1 MTRDGAAK
9 PITESRRPAW
19 LAPAGDADRFL
30 VGAAIGTGMIARAAE
45 RGGADF
51 LLALGVGRIRVM
63 GAPSVASMLA
73 THESNR
79 FVAEFASTEIIGRV
93 SIPVVF
99 GLAAFDPDLDLDAVL
114 LDLKQQGFAGVTNF
128 PSLIHAGDRVA
139 TTLDRLGLGYAREVA
154 MLARAHQLGLGTVAY
169 VRHPDQALAMA
180 EAGADL
186 ICLNFGWNV
195 GGIGGAPPD
204 LDLAE
209 AAREAES
216 LFGLVRSRR
225 PDILCVAEG
234 GPIDSPESAAEVCR
248 LSKADGYIGGSTIDR
263 LPLEAAVSNATSAFR
278 SVTVLSRK
286 LERLQDQ
293 VLGDGRRF
301 GLIGRSPALRAV
313 VQMIERFGRKDLT
326 ILVTGPNGTGKELV
340 AQAVHAVSPRAER
353 EMIALNCAA
362 IPRELLESELFG
374 FEKGAFTGAARTR
387 LGRFEEAD
395 GSTLFLDEIG
405 DLELSLQAKL
415 LRVLET
421 GTFQRLGANQARR
434 ANVRIICATNRN
446 LLKMVAEGTFREDLY
461 YRLNKMEIRLP
472 ALAER
477 IEDIPLLVEHTLQ
490 TAVRAANPAV
500 RGIDGPALRL
510 LMTHGWPGNVRELKN
525 VLERAAILC
534 DGERIGVAQLPPF
547 NASPVP
553 VTAAPSGPPLDQ
565 ADDAERS
572 WILAALERH
581 RFRRGETAKAL
592 GISRKTLFNKIV
604 RYDLA

>member
-1 MTRDGAAK
+1 MQKDETLARAGAH
-9 PITESRRPAW
+9 RPSW
-19 LAPAGDADRFL
+19 LAGADRSDPFV
-30 VGAAIGTGMIARAAE
+30 VGAAIGAGMIAQAAE

-63 GAPSVASMLA
+63 GAPSVASMLPTQA
-73 THESNR
+73 SNR
-79 FVAEFASTEIIGRV
+79 FVPDFARTEIIGRV
-93 SIPVVF
+93 SIPVVL
-99 GLAAFDPDLDLDAVL
+99 GLAAFDPALDVDAVL

-139 TTLDRLGLGYAREVA
+139 GTLDRLGLGFDREVS
-154 MLARAHQLGLGTVAY
+154 MLGRAGRLGLGTVAY

-180 EAGADL
+180 AAGVDL

-195 GGIGGAPPD
+195 GGVAGAPAG

-209 AAREAES
+209 AAREAEA
-216 LFGLVRSRR
+216 LFGLVRARR
-225 PDILCVAEG
+225 PDVLCVAEG

-248 LSKADGYIGGSTIDR
+248 LSRADGYIGGSTIDR

-278 SVTVLSRK
+278 SVAVLSRK

-301 GLIGRSPALRAV
+301 GLIGRSPALRQV

-340 AQAVHAVSPRAER
+340 AQAIHAVSPRAER
-353 EMIALNCAA
+353 DMIALNCAA

-374 FEKGAFTGAARTR
+374 YEKGAFTGAARTR
-387 LGRFEEAD
+387 LGRFDEAD

-405 DLELSLQAKL
+405 DLELALQAKL
-415 LRVLET
+415 LRVLEA
-421 GTFQRLGANQARR
+421 GTFERLGANQVRR
-434 ANVRIICATNRN
+434 SDVRIVCATNRN
-446 LLKMVAEGTFREDLY
+446 LTRMVSEGTFREDLY

-490 TAVRAANPAV
+490 TAVRAVNPAV
-500 RGIDGPALRL
+500 RSIDGPALRL
-510 LMTHGWPGNVRELKN
+510 LMTHTWPGNVRELKN

-534 DGERIGVAQLPPF
+534 DGERIGVAHLPPF
-547 NASPVP
+547 G
-553 VTAAPSGPPLDQ
+553 AAPAPEPPAPGAPCLDP
-565 ADDAERS
+565 ADAAERT

-581 RFRRGETAKAL
+581 RFRRGETARAL
-592 GISRKTLFNKIV
+592 GISRKTLFNKIG
-604 RYDLA
+604 RYGLG